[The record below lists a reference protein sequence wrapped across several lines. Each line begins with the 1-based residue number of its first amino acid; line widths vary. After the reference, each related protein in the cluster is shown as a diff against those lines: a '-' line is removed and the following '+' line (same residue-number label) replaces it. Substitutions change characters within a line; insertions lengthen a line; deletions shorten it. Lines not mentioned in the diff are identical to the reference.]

1 MNGFLILVEMAG
13 IEPASENLF
22 IQASPSAD
30 VLLNFRY
37 ARRTSGWHISK
48 PLSRDG
54 KGDTL
59 PFMFTAKM
67 KPESARGK
75 SDSDELPKLGS

>member
-1 MNGFLILVEMAG
+1 MEMAG

-30 VLLNFRY
+30 VLLNSLY
-37 ARRTSGWHISK
+37 ARRTSGWHIGKS
-48 PLSRDG
+48 LSRDG
-54 KGDTL
+54 KGDTP

-67 KPESARGK
+67 TPYSARGK

>member
-1 MNGFLILVEMAG
+1 MEMAG

-30 VLLNFRY
+30 VLLNSLY
-37 ARRTSGWHISK
+37 ARRTSGWHIGKS
-48 PLSRDG
+48 LSRDG
-54 KGDTL
+54 KGDTP

-67 KPESARGK
+67 TPCLSRG
-75 SDSDELPKLGS
+75 SLRFDEPPN